1 MILDRKTAK
10 IVFIFSIIL
19 SAVLT
24 ILMLAGIIDEQLQ
37 FGIQICSYVVLLIL
51 NWLSLGNQYSMSDKL
66 QETCFIMIALGILF
80 FVGPHHWLSEGVQLT
95 ILIGTMLVMLFL
107 NRKELRSLKNDIGDK
122 KGKKRSSIMI
132 ILYIASFL
140 LFYFIQEVTTLS
152 SFLATVILLC
162 AVIAMT
168 YELYEI
174 AMQEQEM
181 EEQVIV

>member
-19 SAVLT
+19 STVLT

-37 FGIQICSYVVLLIL
+37 FGIQVCSYVLLLIL
-51 NWLSLGNQYSMSDKL
+51 NWLSLGDQYSVSDKL

-80 FVGPHHWLSEGVQLT
+80 FVGPHHWLSEGMQLM
-95 ILIGTMLVMLFL
+95 ILLCTMLVMLIL

-122 KGKKRSSIMI
+122 KGKKRSSIMVV
-132 ILYIASFL
+132 LYIGSFL
-140 LFYFIQEVTTLS
+140 LLNFIQEGTTLS
-152 SFLATVILLC
+152 SYFATVLLLC
-162 AVIAMT
+162 AVVAMT
-168 YELYEI
+168 YELYKI

-181 EEQVIV
+181 EEQVIL